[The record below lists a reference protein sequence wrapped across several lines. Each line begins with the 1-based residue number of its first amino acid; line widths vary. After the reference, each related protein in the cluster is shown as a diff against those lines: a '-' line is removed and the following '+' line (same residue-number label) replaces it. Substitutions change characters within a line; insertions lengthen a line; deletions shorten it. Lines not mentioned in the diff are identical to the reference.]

1 MPSVRRLPLL
11 VPALLLS
18 LTACSD
24 DPEPAAAPSPSTAA
38 VSAAPSP
45 SPSPVA
51 LTARLTGDGIDTAQR
66 VVLFGDAFEV
76 AEPVLRAALGEP
88 TLDTG
93 EQEAFGRYG
102 TCPGSRLRALEY
114 GDGALYVLFGDAIG
128 PGMTMYQ
135 WTLTERGRPGD
146 VPRASALVGDV
157 ATFEF
162 GVGDPLAE
170 LRAGVQGSALEVRE
184 GDEMLPASFTL
195 TDQSSGVFGALT
207 GTAPAATITG
217 VQAGE
222 PCGE

>member
-1 MPSVRRLPLL
+1 MRRLPLL
-11 VPALLLS
+11 VPLLLLA

-24 DPEPAAAPSPSTAA
+24 DPEPAASAPPSATP
-38 VSAAPSP
+38 VSPSP
-45 SPSPVA
+45 SPSPAA
-51 LTARLTGDGIDTAQR
+51 LAVRLTGDGVDTGKQ
-66 VVLFGDAFEV
+66 VVAFGDAFEV
-76 AEPVLRAALGEP
+76 AEPALRAALGEP

-93 EQEAFGRYG
+93 EQEVFGRYG

-114 GDGALYVLFGDAIG
+114 GGGALHVLFGDVIG

-195 TDQSSGVFGALT
+195 TDQSSGFFGALT